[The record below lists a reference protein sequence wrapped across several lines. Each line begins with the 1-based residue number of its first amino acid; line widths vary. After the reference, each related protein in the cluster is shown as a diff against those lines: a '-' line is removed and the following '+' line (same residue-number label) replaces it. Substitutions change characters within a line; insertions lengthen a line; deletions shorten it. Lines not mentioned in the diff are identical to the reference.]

1 KTVAFTAFFISITT
15 WILLVYDIIIGY
27 QQNYEQGIVAKRL
40 IEEKSTISGLSKRF
54 LEKYRFEIL
63 VMTLDAI

>member
-1 KTVAFTAFFISITT
+1 
-15 WILLVYDIIIGY
+15 LVYDIIIGY

-54 LEKYRFEIL
+54 LEKYRFEIP